1 MDTFDKKNILIV
13 GSSSGIGQALAK
25 DLSSSKA
32 YIYTASRNKPD
43 PTSAVATKHIS
54 VDVLNLNSELD
65 ELPDTIH
72 GLVYCPGTIN
82 LKPFRS
88 LKEEDF
94 QNDFN
99 LNVIGAVK
107 VIQACLNQLKN
118 AKGAS
123 IVLFSTVAVKTGM
136 SYHASI
142 AAAKG
147 ALEGLGRSLAAE
159 LASKNIRVNLI
170 ALSLTDTPLAEN
182 LLNTEGKRE
191 SSNKRHPL
199 GRVGNPKEIA
209 SMARFLLSED
219 SNWITGQVIGVDGG
233 ISTLKPL

>member
-1 MDTFDKKNILIV
+1 
-13 GSSSGIGQALAK
+13 
-25 DLSSSKA
+25 
-32 YIYTASRNKPD
+32 
-43 PTSAVATKHIS
+43 
-54 VDVLNLNSELD
+54 
-65 ELPDTIH
+65 
-72 GLVYCPGTIN
+72 
-82 LKPFRS
+82 
-88 LKEEDF
+88 
-94 QNDFN
+94 
-99 LNVIGAVK
+99 
-107 VIQACLNQLKN
+107 LKN

>member
-1 MDTFDKKNILIV
+1 MGLLNGKNILIV
-13 GSSSGIGQALAK
+13 GGSSGIGLALTK
-25 DLSSSKA
+25 MLTSSKVN
-32 YIYTASRNKPD
+32 IYSASRNVPD
-43 PTSAVATKHIS
+43 VASDANIKHIS
-54 VDVLNLNSELD
+54 VDVLELNTELN
-65 ELPDTIH
+65 ELPDTLH

-82 LKPFRS
+82 LKPFQS
-88 LKEEDF
+88 LNEKDF
-94 QNDFN
+94 QNDFD

-107 VIQACLNQLKN
+107 VIQACLGKLRN
-118 AKGAS
+118 ANGAS
-123 IVLFSTVAVKTGM
+123 IILYSTAAVKTGM

-170 ALSLTDTPLAEN
+170 APSLTDTPLAEN

-191 SSNKRHPL
+191 TSDKRHPL
-199 GRVGNPKEIA
+199 GRIGKPEDIA
-209 SMARFLLSED
+209 KMTYFLLSED
-219 SNWITGQVIGVDGG
+219 SSWITGQVIGIDGG